1 MAQTSPKY
9 SLVQCRDLEERHFRK
24 EYSKGVTLSRP
35 LCHFCKK
42 SFFSVFRLKT
52 PKKFSKVERL
62 EKKFILGHLPKIL
75 TVKYTLQIEF
85 SLKFDLNF
93 PQGN

>member
-1 MAQTSPKY
+1 LKSPKK
-9 SLVQCRDLEERHFRK
+9 L
-24 EYSKGVTLSRP
+24 
-35 LCHFCKK
+35 
-42 SFFSVFRLKT
+42 
-52 PKKFSKVERL
+52 SKVERL

-75 TVKYTLQIEF
+75 TVKYALQIEF